1 MSASCICSAWQEH
14 AFFLCSSL
22 SSPVILHVMKTI
34 VLEGPWTLRC
44 LDEDILRADCPDLC
58 GKSVEVTLPFD
69 VHSALHEAG
78 FIEDPYKGEN
88 ALTSRFISRC
98 RWSLT
103 TGVALSKKQTDTCTL
118 VLSSV
123 DTFASLVVNGRTV
136 GRMSNAFARHM
147 FDITGALH
155 DGENTIEIVFDSLE
169 DELDRRQSHSPRVP
183 RQALV
188 RKCARHFG
196 PYSITPVG
204 IYEPVRLVMDDTL
217 IVHSWNCIPR
227 LVDHNWI
234 MKVEIT
240 AKVFREC
247 DVDFAVTVAGRHEC
261 TTTHVSPML
270 GCYSF
275 TFTIPEEDVA
285 RWNPVGLGGQHL
297 YPMDISFASHSDKRM
312 IAFRTVRLENE
323 PDEGGRSFRLFIN
336 DRPVFVKGVIWTG
349 LDLLA
354 STISPTR
361 CIRALQSA
369 VQVGFNAVRVH
380 CSSAYESEVFHDSC
394 DRLGLMVWQDF
405 MFDEAGYP
413 QTEEFRT
420 EVEQELEYQI
430 LRLKSHPSI
439 VLMCGGGSPS
449 LPGLTMREAV
459 EYDRLNNGLIETAMK
474 RYAPSLAYVPHSGV
488 EDISSTVREHP
499 EASYGLSYS
508 QDNSTLEILERDD
521 EVPRFVSSFS
531 FPSIPSLATVRRY
544 CEEGELNIATD
555 SMMKHQSMH
564 GAFSLIVSSI
574 LVHYRFPDSLEKMIY
589 LSQLVQAETI
599 SSMVDRYRSH
609 GARCMGLFMKSLVS
623 GYPAADES
631 AIEHSGKWKML
642 MYQMRNIYAPVTTLC
657 LRKDG
662 HVTVM
667 ALNDGNEEQEV
678 KVSLKFSSFHG
689 DKLKM
694 QVFRKVLPP
703 RSLTA
708 ICRTE
713 YSSFIRNPAEA
724 FAYVKLSTPDIYRED
739 LVLLEEPKRC
749 RFVDPQLKVDV
760 VKTGR
765 NFTCTVSCTYPAFQV
780 YLDAGDLRGTFSE
793 NLFSIRPTAQKTVSF
808 ICDDDISL
816 DDFRKALKTYDLY
829 WASIPTR

>member
-1 MSASCICSAWQEH
+1 ME
-14 AFFLCSSL
+14 
-22 SSPVILHVMKTI
+22 TI

-44 LDEDILRADCPDLC
+44 LDEDILRLHCPSLC
-58 GKSVEVTLPFD
+58 GRQVEVTLPFD
-69 VHSALHEAG
+69 IHSALQAGG
-78 FIEDPYKGEN
+78 FIADPCKGEN
-88 ALTSRFISRC
+88 ALSSRFISCC
-98 RWSLT
+98 RWSVSNT
-103 TGVALSKKQTDTCTL
+103 FTVGRRPSDVCTL

-123 DTFASLVVNGRTV
+123 DTFATVMVNGKSM
-136 GRMSNAFARHM
+136 GRMSNAFARYM
-147 FDITGALH
+147 FDVTPALE
-155 DGENTIEIVFDSLE
+155 DGENTIQIVFDPLE
-169 DELDRRQSHSPRVP
+169 KELDRRQDLSPSLP

-204 IYEPVRLVMDDTL
+204 IYEPVRLVVDDTL
-217 IVHSWNCIPR
+217 IVKSWNCIPR

-240 AKVFREC
+240 ADVFREC
-247 DVDFAVTVAGRHEC
+247 DVDFNVSIALRSERTV
-261 TTTHVSPML
+261 THVTP
-270 GCYSF
+270 GNGYYSF

-285 RWNPVGLGGQHL
+285 RWYPAGLGGQHL

-312 IAFRTVRLENE
+312 IAFRTVHLDNS
-323 PDEGGRSFRLFIN
+323 PDEHGRRFTLYVN
-336 DRPVFVKGVIWTG
+336 DCPVFVKGVVWTG

-369 VQVGFNAVRVH
+369 LQVGFNAVRVH
-380 CSSAYESEVFHDSC
+380 CSSAYESEVFYDSC

-405 MFDEAGYP
+405 MFDEARYP
-413 QTEEFRT
+413 QTPEFRT

-439 VLMCGGGSPS
+439 VLMCGGGSPA
-449 LPGLTMREAV
+449 LPDLDSRGMI
-459 EYDRLNNGLIETAMK
+459 EYDRLNNGVVENAM
-474 RYAPSLAYVPHSGV
+474 RRLVPSLVYVPHSGI
-488 EDISSTVREHP
+488 EETGTTVRTHESV
-499 EASYGLSYS
+499 SYGLSYS
-508 QDNSTLEILERDD
+508 QDNSTLETLERDGD
-521 EVPRFVSSFS
+521 DVPRFVSSFS
-531 FPSIPSLATVRRY
+531 FPSIPSLTTVRRY
-544 CEEGELNIATD
+544 CEDGELNIATD

-609 GARCMGLFMKSLVS
+609 GSRCMGLFIKALTSS
-623 GYPAADES
+623 YPAADES

-642 MYQMRNIYAPVTTLC
+642 MYQMRNIFAPITTVC

-662 HVTVM
+662 YVTVM
-667 ALNDGNEEQEV
+667 ALNDSSGEQEV

-713 YSSFIRNPAEA
+713 YSSFIRNPSEA

-793 NLFSIRPTAQKTVSF
+793 NLFSIRPTAQKTVTF